1 MVQPPVRRDSQVM
14 PLDAAALQIFIADD
28 SKLICDRVSAAL
40 KDAGLIV
47 VGQAATPDTCI
58 QAILQSQPD
67 AVVLDVRLQGGSGLQ
82 VMRTVRP
89 AAPQIAFVVFSD
101 NASEVYRQR
110 YLLEGASA
118 FLDKGVDLGRLA
130 EAVQLAVRTA
140 ASH

>member
-1 MVQPPVRRDSQVM
+1 MVRPPVRRDSQVM
-14 PLDAAALQIFIADD
+14 PSNAATLQIFLADD
-28 SKLICDRVSAAL
+28 SPLICERVSAAL
-40 KDAGLIV
+40 TDAGLIV

-58 QAILQSQPD
+58 QAILRSRPD

-118 FLDKGVDLGRLA
+118 FLDKGADLGRLA
-130 EAVQLAVRTA
+130 AAVQLAVRTA